1 MLSSLQQFWYFVCNM
16 IMQGVS
22 LIVASSPIKTELNL
36 KSFIENIRIVVY
48 KLCPDAVVY
57 SNMLT
62 CHCLSLTE
70 FKSRWKLSFFWVM
83 TVVSLRVKT
92 LVPSLWTNWFKLAV
106 SQQFFFTWTC
116 TDAHTALHLSQWI
129 SAIAAMHIMPTLAVQ
144 HKTAAAAVLSQC
156 HWIISATEML
166 CNLKPFDSAHS
177 STYNHILTCT
187 FDMKCEP

>member
-22 LIVASSPIKTELNL
+22 LIVASSPIITELNL
-36 KSFIENIRIVVY
+36 KSCVY
-48 KLCPDAVVY
+48 KLCTDAVVY

-62 CHCLSLTE
+62 CHSQSSNPDENCHFFELWLLLVWGLKLWFLHSELTGLN
-70 FKSRWKLSFFWVM
+70 WLWV
-83 TVVSLRVKT
+83 S
-92 LVPSLWTNWFKLAV
+92 S
-106 SQQFFFTWTC
+106 FFFTWTC

-166 CNLKPFDSAHS
+166 CNLKHFDSAHS